1 MYCTTMKMY
10 NIKRES
16 TKTVSSDVTN
26 INFVYYRIFLLT
38 NFLPVRTV
46 NSI

>member
-1 MYCTTMKMY
+1 MKMY

-16 TKTVSSDVTN
+16 KKTVSSDVTN
-26 INFVYYRIFLLT
+26 INFVHYRIFLLT
-38 NFLPVRTV
+38 NFLPVRKV